1 MQLQSAELR
10 ARDPRGCESVATTPG
25 SSVGLCDRVAAPIP
39 MRGNRRGHI
48 IMFRGTGVR
57 RLPLGRRRQRS
68 MLPAATVPPGAEVR
82 ATGSNTGISLI
93 VSDDGNSSTCAGATT
108 PSTCTSMVGWC
119 IRCASREACT
129 LPARSLEQPM
139 NFCMSSWDGGAA
151 VRSDP
156 STTAINFWLK
166 SCSPSAM
173 PHLFIIG
180 PHSLCTRTDCTDSVQ
195 HRKYSGTDILAVG
208 FRICLLVK
216 LYLRALLRHTNT

>member
-39 MRGNRRGHI
+39 TRGNRRGRI

-108 PSTCTSMVGWC
+108 PSTCTSVVGWC

-156 STTAINFWLK
+156 STQPLISGSSRAHRAPCRTCSSSGPILCALELIAQTRCNIVNTPERIYWLLGFAYASWS
-166 SCSPSAM
+166 SCISEP
-173 PHLFIIG
+173 F
-180 PHSLCTRTDCTDSVQ
+180 
-195 HRKYSGTDILAVG
+195 
-208 FRICLLVK
+208 
-216 LYLRALLRHTNT
+216 